1 MQMHIFFQSSNPLPL
16 PPSFF
21 IYIDCTNNENRLR
34 ITMET
39 DSNFNDIVKVELLI
53 MSVYHFAPLRLILTI
68 HL

>member
-1 MQMHIFFQSSNPLPL
+1 MQMHIFFQSSK
-16 PPSFF
+16 PPSPFPLR
-21 IYIDCTNNENRLR
+21 TNNENRLR